1 MAVAVIGSI
10 NVDLFYKSSN
20 DPLVGQTIEGDS
32 YFIRHGGKGA
42 NQAVILRSLF
52 EDTYFLGAL
61 GNDAFSKLSLD
72 NLKEK
77 SLSTNDIV
85 LKDSQSGFAL
95 IKLKDNDNS
104 ITIFEGANGALN
116 EEDVDQFF
124 ENHKDLQ
131 LIVLQL
137 EIPLKLVEYI
147 IELASKKKVKV
158 ILNPAP
164 MKPIKSSVIDKCDY
178 IIPNETEYA
187 ELFKDASLK
196 EDTIIQYKGKLVI
209 TLGEKGVL
217 YYTNNQV
224 KHQKAKMIKPLDTTG
239 AGDSFIAGFASEIAK
254 GNTIEKAIEK
264 GQIVARET
272 CLCEGA
278 QCILDKN

>member
-20 DPLVGQTIEGDS
+20 DPLIGQTIEGDS
-32 YFIRHGGKGA
+32 YFIRHGGKCA

-178 IIPNETEYA
+178 II
-187 ELFKDASLK
+187 
-196 EDTIIQYKGKLVI
+196 
-209 TLGEKGVL
+209 
-217 YYTNNQV
+217 
-224 KHQKAKMIKPLDTTG
+224 
-239 AGDSFIAGFASEIAK
+239 
-254 GNTIEKAIEK
+254 
-264 GQIVARET
+264 
-272 CLCEGA
+272 
-278 QCILDKN
+278 